1 MALTEEQEQ
10 MILEN
15 MEAFKEFLSKQGE
28 KEEKKEN
35 ILDRAEQA
43 HKEQI
48 ESQNNQS
55 EMESAIKFNIGLD
68 AFVENFKA
76 VLPETTKAIIA
87 EVNKKNYTTEV
98 VKANTIRASLIEAFI
113 AIKQNLDI
121 LPQTMKEKAMRFNS
135 LTEDEKQKQSSLFWD
150 VVEVGA
156 THRQLMGKAQALQK
170 ANGTNADGGESAH
183 RARFL
188 SLGDRW
194 KRKD

>member
-1 MALTEEQEQ
+1 MALTDEQEQ

-55 EMESAIKFNIGLD
+55 EMESAIKFNMGLD
-68 AFVENFKA
+68 DFVENFKA

-113 AIKQNLDI
+113 AIKQNLEI

-135 LTEDEKQKQSSLFWD
+135 LTEDEKQKQSSSFWD